1 MIQKGE
7 GEVLITNDGATI
19 LSQLQVFHP
28 TAQMLVQLSKSQDIE
43 AGDGTTGIC
52 VIAGALLQACS
63 ELLSKGIHPT
73 MIAEAF
79 KQAAAKAEEVLISIA
94 KPVDLLDRESVLDAV
109 NTCLASK
116 VVHNNADVLAPIAVD
131 AVLGVIDPYTATNVD
146 LQDVRIVK
154 QVGGTM
160 DDTELVRGLVLERGA
175 KHTAGG
181 PSRIENAK
189 IALIQFC
196 LSAPKT
202 DMENNVVV
210 SDYAA
215 MDRILREER
224 KYILNMCKKI
234 KKSGCNVLLIQKSI
248 LRDGFNDLSL
258 HFLAKLDIMVV
269 TDVERTDVDFIARTL
284 NLQPIAHVDSFSP
297 EKLGQAAL
305 AEEVTIAGSTS
316 KVIKVTGIA
325 KMGRTITILMRG
337 SNRLVLDEADRS
349 VHDALCVVRSLVKKR
364 YMIAGGGSPEAECAM
379 RLTLWSKTLTGVRSY
394 CVRAF
399 AEVNSFPKAST
410 HHEASPCFIRCH

>member
-1 MIQKGE
+1 M
-7 GEVLITNDGATI
+7 
-19 LSQLQVFHP
+19 
-28 TAQMLVQLSKSQDIE
+28 
-43 AGDGTTGIC
+43 
-52 VIAGALLQACS
+52 
-63 ELLSKGIHPT
+63 
-73 MIAEAF
+73 
-79 KQAAAKAEEVLISIA
+79 
-94 KPVDLLDRESVLDAV
+94 
-109 NTCLASK
+109 
-116 VVHNNADVLAPIAVD
+116 
-131 AVLGVIDPYTATNVD
+131 
-146 LQDVRIVK
+146 
-154 QVGGTM
+154 
-160 DDTELVRGLVLERGA
+160 
-175 KHTAGG
+175 
-181 PSRIENAK
+181 
-189 IALIQFC
+189 
-196 LSAPKT
+196 
-202 DMENNVVV
+202 V

-410 HHEASPCFIRCH
+410 YHEASPYFIRCH